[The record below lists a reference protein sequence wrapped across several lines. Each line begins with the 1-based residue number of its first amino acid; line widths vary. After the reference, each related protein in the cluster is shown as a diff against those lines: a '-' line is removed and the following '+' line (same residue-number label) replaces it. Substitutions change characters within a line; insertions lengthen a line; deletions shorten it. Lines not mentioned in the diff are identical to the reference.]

1 MIAPNTLQRSLLIQ
15 KMKIHYLLLCLDLY
29 GATVNT
35 GDYINQ
41 PMRVRPGVKFYTLM
55 KKQVVQTLRLIRK
68 TQILFMLQHGNSE
81 DNLIRSTPADREVVF
96 IKVWMEENRGRNLP
110 MDFLQ
115 SLLVG

>member
-1 MIAPNTLQRSLLIQ
+1 M
-15 KMKIHYLLLCLDLY
+15 KM
-29 GATVNT
+29 
-35 GDYINQ
+35 
-41 PMRVRPGVKFYTLM
+41 VKQSMLVQ
-55 KKQVVQTLRLIRK
+55 QVVVSGKPQMQEPLSNQSLINTANPLEPLLLIRK